1 MRLWETLGTWS
12 SPSLWRKGQ
21 KEEQQG
27 PGPHLQLPTRP
38 LSRRTGEAGGEQRPS
53 ARRKCQALISMAQ
66 PQDPAEGSLPTGDPN
81 PSEGTPGTSQAPGSP
96 AATQRRALLRELEA
110 QVQAAYGQDPW
121 QWLGSPPRGSYP
133 SPSSSPKEQGA
144 PRPGI
149 QGYSVLSSLVGPACI
164 FLRPSIAA
172 TQLVC
177 TATRPPAC
185 LSLPLSC
192 QPACP
197 CPSPASPP
205 ALAPRFASPG
215 AGGKRIEWGHQRKG
229 HRSGVGV
236 QREESAMTPETEEIN
251 GDTEAGGTKSEVL
264 PKPQIHHQQREHPA
278 PEEGDEDR
286 ELRPEEIEELQ
297 VAFQEFDRD
306 RDGYIGC
313 RELGACMRTLGY
325 MPTEMELI
333 EISQQIRP
341 PGGGKVDF
349 EDFVELM
356 GPKLLAETA
365 DMIGVRELRDA
376 FREFDTNGDGR
387 ISVGELRA
395 ALKALLGE
403 RLSQREVEEILQDVD
418 LNGDGLVDFEGTPC
432 RR

>member
-1 MRLWETLGTWS
+1 MRLWETLGTWG

-53 ARRKCQALISMAQ
+53 ARRKYQALISMAQ
-66 PQDPAEGSLPTGDPN
+66 PQDQDPAEGSLPTGDPN
-81 PSEGTPGTSQAPGSP
+81 LSEGTPGTSQAPGSP

-121 QWLGSPPRGSYP
+121 QWLGSPPRGSCP

-149 QGYSVLSSLVGPACI
+149 QGYSVLNSLVGPACI

-172 TQLVC
+172 TQL
-177 TATRPPAC
+177 
-185 LSLPLSC
+185 
-192 QPACP
+192 
-197 CPSPASPP
+197 
-205 ALAPRFASPG
+205 
-215 AGGKRIEWGHQRKG
+215 
-229 HRSGVGV
+229 
-236 QREESAMTPETEEIN
+236 
-251 GDTEAGGTKSEVL
+251 
-264 PKPQIHHQQREHPA
+264 
-278 PEEGDEDR
+278 DR

-333 EISQQIRP
+333 EISQQIS
-341 PGGGKVDF
+341 GGKVDF

-418 LNGDGLVDFEGTPC
+418 LNGDGLVDFEEFV
-432 RR
+432 RMMSR

>member
-1 MRLWETLGTWS
+1 METGLQAKQTQRHRGQRGAGVRWEVSKEGVWGSRGPVSQRWRQKAVGRKPQASGRAGHWGRRVIRWSSGHSLCQHEGFTRLTGPHVGPRGAREDMRLWETLGTWS

-172 TQLVC
+172 TQL
-177 TATRPPAC
+177 
-185 LSLPLSC
+185 
-192 QPACP
+192 
-197 CPSPASPP
+197 
-205 ALAPRFASPG
+205 
-215 AGGKRIEWGHQRKG
+215 
-229 HRSGVGV
+229 
-236 QREESAMTPETEEIN
+236 
-251 GDTEAGGTKSEVL
+251 
-264 PKPQIHHQQREHPA
+264 
-278 PEEGDEDR
+278 DR

-333 EISQQIRP
+333 EISQQIS
-341 PGGGKVDF
+341 GGKVDF

-418 LNGDGLVDFEGTPC
+418 LNGDGLVDFEEFV
-432 RR
+432 RMMSR